1 MEPTA
6 VATTVVT
13 ATKHVAEWQRDSTAA
28 AAVDREASGLR
39 NNYNKCSAITIE
51 CSDLDLSMLDREL
64 LCEVSAFPCKY
75 LGLPLS
81 LGKLTKADLQPMV
94 EKIAGCL
101 LSWTAGQLTT
111 IGSTLVESIL
121 TSILVHLLIAINPT
135 KWVLKGT
142 DKVRCGFLWQGVA
155 EAKGGH
161 CRLAWTKVCAP
172 KQLGGLGIHNLDL
185 LGVALSTKWLWS
197 LRTAPD
203 KPWQGLPMLVLQREK
218 DLLLAS
224 TRW

>member
-1 MEPTA
+1 MNEILFLF
-6 VATTVVT
+6 
-13 ATKHVAEWQRDSTAA
+13 
-28 AAVDREASGLR
+28 REASGLR

-51 CSDLDLSMLDREL
+51 CSDLDLSMQL

-185 LGVALSTKWLWS
+185 LGVALSTKWL
-197 LRTAPD
+197 
-203 KPWQGLPMLVLQREK
+203 
-218 DLLLAS
+218 
-224 TRW
+224 